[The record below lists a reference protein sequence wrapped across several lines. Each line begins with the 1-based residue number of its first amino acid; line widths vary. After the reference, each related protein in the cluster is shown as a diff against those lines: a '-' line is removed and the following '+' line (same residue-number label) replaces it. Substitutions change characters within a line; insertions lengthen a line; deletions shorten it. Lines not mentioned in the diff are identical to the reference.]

1 MTTVLDWKGV
11 PESMS
16 SNPEYKINPRIEVQQ
31 TTSGERPLYA
41 KRIEA
46 GTLWSAIFSTS
57 KSTQRNIFMTH
68 IVLSQV
74 VASISEL
81 KRNPMGTVAAGGGLS
96 VAILNRNE
104 PAFYCVPAKE
114 YEALMNRLEDLEL
127 LALCKERENDPTI
140 KVSIDDL

>member
-1 MTTVLDWKGV
+1 VLQDQPDRKHGKPEACGV
-11 PESMS
+11 ILFVHFSG
-16 SNPEYKINPRIEVQQ
+16 SN
-31 TTSGERPLYA
+31 
-41 KRIEA
+41 
-46 GTLWSAIFSTS
+46 
-57 KSTQRNIFMTH
+57 FMTH

-81 KRNPMGTVAAGGGLS
+81 KKNPMGTVAADSGLS

-114 YEALMNRLEDLEL
+114 YEAMMNRLDDLEL